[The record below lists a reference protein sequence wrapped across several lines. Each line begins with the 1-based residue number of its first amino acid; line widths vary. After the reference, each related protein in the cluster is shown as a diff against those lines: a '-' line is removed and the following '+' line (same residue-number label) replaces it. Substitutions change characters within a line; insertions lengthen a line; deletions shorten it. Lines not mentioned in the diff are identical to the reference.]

1 MFHLT
6 EQELKDGYGGYTA
19 KEINQQP
26 KVWLE
31 AFTNFEENRTQYQ
44 GFIQSILK
52 KHTQVKVL
60 LAGAGTSAFAGD
72 VMAHVLQRQYQ
83 GTAQFEAAATTD
95 IVSNPENYL
104 FKEVPTI
111 LVSFA
116 RSGNSPESVAAV
128 ELGGQIV
135 KDFYQVVITC
145 NKDGELAKRTEN
157 DANSLSILT
166 PDDAH
171 DQGFAMTSSYT
182 SMMLL
187 CYELFSLTPVSKQQ
201 LELLAKCA
209 ENILGTVTPAVEEI
223 LEIPM
228 DRIVY
233 LGSGLLQHVAHEA
246 SLKMLEL
253 TGGQVAAVYESSLG
267 FRHGPK
273 SILNDQSAAVVFLSE
288 NPYTREYDLDIVK
301 ELAAEDSQLKLI
313 VIGERY
319 DKTVEELADW
329 SLFVNHTESV
339 IQNDFYNSLLYIIF
353 PQVLALKKSA
363 QLGITPDNPSP
374 SGSVN
379 RVVQGVTIYD
389 YSGEEE
395 K

>member
-1 MFHLT
+1 MFQLT

-31 AFTNFEENRTQYQ
+31 AFTNFEENRKRYQ
-44 GFIQSILK
+44 DFIQSILK
-52 KHTQVKVL
+52 KYTQVKVL

-72 VMAHVLQRQYQ
+72 VMSLALQRQYQ
-83 GTAQFEAAATTD
+83 GAVQFEAAATTD

-135 KDFYQVVITC
+135 DDFYQVVITC
-145 NKDGELAKRTEN
+145 NKDGELAKRIEN

-201 LELLAKCA
+201 LELLVKCA

-353 PQVLALKKSA
+353 PQVLALKKSV

>member
-1 MFHLT
+1 MFQLT

-31 AFTNFEENRTQYQ
+31 AFTNFEENRKRYQ
-44 GFIQSILK
+44 DFIQSILK
-52 KHTQVKVL
+52 KYTQVKVL

-72 VMAHVLQRQYQ
+72 VMSLALQRQYQ
-83 GTAQFEAAATTD
+83 SAVQFEAAATTD

-135 KDFYQVVITC
+135 DDFYQVVITC

-201 LELLAKCA
+201 LELLVKCA

-389 YSGEEE
+389 YPGEEE

>member
-6 EQELKDGYGGYTA
+6 EKELKDGYGGHTA
-19 KEINQQP
+19 KEIYQQP
-26 KVWLE
+26 KVWLD
-31 AFTNFEENRTQYQ
+31 AFTTFEKNRTQYQ
-44 GFIQSILK
+44 NFIQSILK
-52 KHTQVKVL
+52 KHAQVRVL

-72 VMAHVLQRQYQ
+72 VLASVLQRQYQ
-83 GTAQFEAAATTD
+83 GTVSFEGAATTD
-95 IVSNPENYL
+95 IVSNPDNFL
-104 FKEVPTI
+104 FKEAPTI

-128 ELGGQIV
+128 ELGEQIV
-135 KDFYQVVITC
+135 DDFYQVVITC
-145 NKDGELAKRTEN
+145 NKDGELAKRIEN
-157 DANSLSILT
+157 DANSLSVLT
-166 PDDAH
+166 PNEAH

-187 CYELFSLTPVSKQQ
+187 CYELFSLQPTSKDSF
-201 LELLAKCA
+201 ELLARCA
-209 ENILGTVTPAVEEI
+209 GNILDTVTPTVEEI

-228 DRIVY
+228 ERIVY

-253 TGGQVAAVYESSLG
+253 TGGEVAAVYESSLG

-273 SILNDQSAAVVFLSE
+273 SILNDQSVAVVFLSE
-288 NPYTREYDLDIVK
+288 EPYTRKYDLDIVK
-301 ELAAEDSQLKLI
+301 ELAAEESELKLI

-319 DKTVEELADW
+319 DKTIEELADW
-329 SLFVNHTESV
+329 SLFVNDTESS
-339 IQNDFYNSLLYIIF
+339 IQNDFYNSLLYIVF
-353 PQVLALKKSA
+353 PQILALKKSV

-389 YSGEEE
+389 YANDEE

>member
-1 MFHLT
+1 M
-6 EQELKDGYGGYTA
+6 
-19 KEINQQP
+19 
-26 KVWLE
+26 
-31 AFTNFEENRTQYQ
+31 
-44 GFIQSILK
+44 
-52 KHTQVKVL
+52 
-60 LAGAGTSAFAGD
+60 
-72 VMAHVLQRQYQ
+72 QRQYQ
-83 GTAQFEAAATTD
+83 GAVQFEAAATTD

-128 ELGGQIV
+128 ELGEQIV

-145 NKDGELAKRTEN
+145 NKEGELAKRTEN

-187 CYELFSLTPVSKQQ
+187 CYELFSLKPTSKQR

-209 ENILGTVTPAVEEI
+209 ENVLGRVTPTVEEI

-253 TGGQVAAVYESSLG
+253 TSGEVAAVYESSLG

-273 SILNDQSAAVVFLSE
+273 SILNDQSAVVVFLSE
-288 NPYTREYDLDIVK
+288 DPYTRKYDLDIVR

-319 DKTVEELADW
+319 DKAVEELADW

-339 IQNDFYNSLLYIIF
+339 IQNDFYNSLLYIIL

-363 QLGITPDNPSP
+363 QLGVTPDNPSP
-374 SGSVN
+374 SGSLN

-389 YSGEEE
+389 YSGDGE

>member
-1 MFHLT
+1 MFQLT
-6 EQELKDGYGGYTA
+6 EQELKEGYGGYTA

-31 AFTNFEENRTQYQ
+31 AFANFEENRKRYQ
-44 GFIQSILK
+44 DFIQSILK

-72 VMAHVLQRQYQ
+72 VTAYVLQRQYQ
-83 GTAQFEAAATTD
+83 GAVQFEAAATTD

-128 ELGGQIV
+128 ELGEQIV

-145 NKDGELAKRTEN
+145 NKEGELAKRTEN

-187 CYELFSLTPVSKQQ
+187 CYELFSLKPTSKQR

-209 ENILGTVTPAVEEI
+209 ENVLGRVTPTVEEI

-253 TGGQVAAVYESSLG
+253 TGGEVAAVYESSLG

-273 SILNDQSAAVVFLSE
+273 SILNDQSAVVVFLSE
-288 NPYTREYDLDIVK
+288 DPYTRKYDLDIVR

-319 DKTVEELADW
+319 DKAVEELADW

-339 IQNDFYNSLLYIIF
+339 IQNDFYNSLLYIIL

-363 QLGITPDNPSP
+363 QLGVTPDNPSP
-374 SGSVN
+374 SGSLN

-389 YSGEEE
+389 YSGDGE

>member
-1 MFHLT
+1 MFQLT
-6 EQELKDGYGGYTA
+6 EQELKEGYGGYTA

-31 AFTNFEENRTQYQ
+31 AFANFEENRKRYQ
-44 GFIQSILK
+44 DFIQSILK

-72 VMAHVLQRQYQ
+72 VTAYVLQRQYQ
-83 GTAQFEAAATTD
+83 GAVQFEAAATTD

-128 ELGGQIV
+128 ELGEQIV

-145 NKDGELAKRTEN
+145 NKEGELAKRTEN

-187 CYELFSLTPVSKQQ
+187 CYELFSLKPTSKQR

-209 ENILGTVTPAVEEI
+209 ENVLGRVTPTVEEI

-253 TGGQVAAVYESSLG
+253 TSGEVAAVYESSLG

-273 SILNDQSAAVVFLSE
+273 SILNDQSAVVVFLSE
-288 NPYTREYDLDIVK
+288 DPYTRKYDLDIVR

-319 DKTVEELADW
+319 DKAVEELADW

-339 IQNDFYNSLLYIIF
+339 IQNDFYNSLLYIIL

-363 QLGITPDNPSP
+363 QLGVTPDNPSP
-374 SGSVN
+374 SGSLN

-389 YSGEEE
+389 YSGDGE

>member
-1 MFHLT
+1 MFQLT
-6 EQELKDGYGGYTA
+6 EQELKEGYGGYTA

-31 AFTNFEENRTQYQ
+31 AFANFEENRKRYQ
-44 GFIQSILK
+44 DFIQSILK

-72 VMAHVLQRQYQ
+72 VTAYVLQRQYQ
-83 GTAQFEAAATTD
+83 GAVQFEAAATTD

-128 ELGGQIV
+128 ELGEQIV

-145 NKDGELAKRTEN
+145 NKEGELAKRTEN

-187 CYELFSLTPVSKQQ
+187 CYELFSLKPTSKQRI
-201 LELLAKCA
+201 ELLAKCA
-209 ENILGTVTPAVEEI
+209 ENVLGRVTPTVEEI

-253 TGGQVAAVYESSLG
+253 TGGEVAAVYESSLG

-273 SILNDQSAAVVFLSE
+273 SILNDQSAVVVFLSE
-288 NPYTREYDLDIVK
+288 DPYTRKYDLDIVR

-319 DKTVEELADW
+319 DKAVEELADW

-339 IQNDFYNSLLYIIF
+339 IQNDFYNSLLYIIL

-363 QLGITPDNPSP
+363 QLGVTPDNPSP
-374 SGSVN
+374 SGSLN

-389 YSGEEE
+389 YSGDGE

>member
-1 MFHLT
+1 MFQLT

-31 AFTNFEENRTQYQ
+31 AFTNFEENRKRYQ
-44 GFIQSILK
+44 DFIQSILK
-52 KHTQVKVL
+52 KYTQVKVL

-72 VMAHVLQRQYQ
+72 VMSLALQRQYQ
-83 GTAQFEAAATTD
+83 GAVQFEAAATTD

-135 KDFYQVVITC
+135 DDFYQVVITC

-201 LELLAKCA
+201 FELLVKCA

-389 YSGEEE
+389 YPGEEE

>member
-1 MFHLT
+1 MFQLT

-19 KEINQQP
+19 KEIQQQP

-31 AFTNFEENRTQYQ
+31 TFTKFEENRKRYQ
-44 GFIQSILK
+44 DFIQSILK

-72 VMAHVLQRQYQ
+72 ITAFALQRQYQ
-83 GTAQFEAAATTD
+83 GAVQFEAAATTD
-95 IVSNPENYL
+95 IVSNPDYFF
-104 FKEVPTI
+104 FKDIPTV

-116 RSGNSPESVAAV
+116 RSGNSPESIAAV
-128 ELGGQIV
+128 ELGEQIA
-135 KDFYQVVITC
+135 DSFYQVVITC
-145 NKDGELAKRTEN
+145 NKDGELARRTED
-157 DANSLSILT
+157 DANSLSILM

-171 DQGFAMTSSYT
+171 DQGFAMTSSFT
-182 SMMLL
+182 SMILL
-187 CYELFSLTPVSKQQ
+187 CYELFSHAPLSKQQ

-209 ENILGTVTPAVEEI
+209 ENILDTITPAVEEI
-223 LEIPM
+223 LDIPM
-228 DRIVY
+228 ERIVY
-233 LGSGLLQHVAHEA
+233 LGSGLLQHTAHEA

-253 TGGQVAAVYESSLG
+253 TGGEIAAVYESSLG

-273 SILNDQSAAVVFLSE
+273 SILNDQSAVVVFLSE
-288 NPYTREYDLDIVK
+288 DPYTRKYDLDIVK
-301 ELAAEDSQLKLI
+301 ELAAEKSQLKLI

-329 SLFVNHTESV
+329 VLFVNQTESV

-363 QLGITPDNPSP
+363 QLGVTPDNPSP
-374 SGSVN
+374 SGSLN

-389 YSGEEE
+389 YSSNE
-395 K
+395 KK